1 MKNLLLL
8 LSVFLMMSCG
18 TFKVST
24 LSYDPIYTTANGETI
39 DVNVVDNEWELN
51 RLLRDD
57 FNFRYDYA
65 QYAKSQ
71 PISFDWNNRVL
82 RNNRFNR
89 YNFNNRYSWSNGY
102 YMNSYWNRDLMW
114 DDWLWGYSSMNYGMG
129 WSYSWGNNS
138 WSSNHWNNP
147 YGWNNYYGWGNGYGW
162 NNNGW
167 NNGYRRGSN
176 VAYHIGRRGSTM
188 SVRDRIGNASMIQ
201 STKVKRRIVNNPDEV
216 IDKEVIKLKRNNNN
230 IRIYTNPNNVPPVII
245 RNNNSRPIRVYN
257 RPPNNNSNSNNTP
270 PRVYN
275 RPPSNNTNTRSNS
288 RPVITPP
295 RRTSSNNKT
304 STSTSRRKN

>member
-24 LSYDPIYTTANGETI
+24 LSYDPIYTTSNGETI

-71 PISFDWNNRVL
+71 PISFDWNNRIL

-89 YNFNNRYSWSNGY
+89 YNFNNRYSWSNGFN
-102 YMNSYWNRDLMW
+102 MSSYWNRDMMW

-129 WSYSWGNNS
+129 WSYGWGSNS
-138 WSSNHWNNP
+138 WSSNQWNSP

-176 VAYHIGRRGSTM
+176 VAYNIGRRGSTM
-188 SVRDRIGNASMIQ
+188 SVRDRIGQGAMIQ
-201 STKVKRRIVNNPDEV
+201 STKVKRRIVNNPDVV
-216 IDKEVIKLKRNNNN
+216 IDKEVIKLKRNNPN
-230 IRIYTNPNNVPPVII
+230 IRVI
-245 RNNNSRPIRVYN
+245 RNTNNNSKPIRNYN
-257 RPPNNNSNSNNTP
+257 RNN
-270 PRVYN
+270 
-275 RPPSNNTNTRSNS
+275 NNTNTRINNNRTTPINRNS
-288 RPVITPP
+288 TPV
-295 RRTSSNNKT
+295 RTST
-304 STSTSRRKN
+304 TTRSRNVIIKGKRNQ

>member
-57 FNFRYDYA
+57 FRFRYDYA

-71 PISFDWNNRVL
+71 PISFDWNNRIL

-129 WSYSWGNNS
+129 WSYSWNNRS
-138 WSSNHWNNP
+138 WSSNQWGWNGYYGYGNP
-147 YGWNNYYGWGNGYGW
+147 YGWNNNIYGW
-162 NNNGW
+162 NNYNR
-167 NNGYRRGSN
+167 YRGTN
-176 VAYHIGRRGSTM
+176 VAYHRGRRGSTM
-188 SVRDRIGNASMIQ
+188 SVRDRIGNAAMIET
-201 STKVKRRIVNNPDEV
+201 SKRSDLV
-216 IDKEVIKLKRNNNN
+216 INREVIKLKKDNPNIRIINNTNNVPIIIRNNNTPVRNYNRIENSNNNNNIRNNNTPVRNNNN
-230 IRIYTNPNNVPPVII
+230 IRN
-245 RNNNSRPIRVYN
+245 
-257 RPPNNNSNSNNTP
+257 NNTP
-270 PRVYN
+270 VRTYSP
-275 RPPSNNTNTRSNS
+275 
-288 RPVITPP
+288 PP
-295 RRTSSNNKT
+295 RSTTPIRTSRSGTVKNNK
-304 STSTSRRKN
+304 R

>member
-24 LSYDPIYTTANGETI
+24 LSYDPIYTTANGDTI

-57 FNFRYDYA
+57 FKFRYDYA

-71 PISFDWNNRVL
+71 PISFDWNNRIL

-89 YNFNNRYSWSNGY
+89 YNFNNRYSWSNGFN
-102 YMNSYWNRDLMW
+102 MSSYWNRDMMW

-129 WSYSWGNNS
+129 WSYGWGNNS
-138 WSSNHWNNP
+138 WSSNQWNSP

-176 VAYHIGRRGSTM
+176 VAYNIGRRGSTM
-188 SVRDRIGNASMIQ
+188 SVRDRIGQGAMIQ
-201 STKVKRRIVNNPDEV
+201 STKVKRRIVNNPDVV
-216 IDKEVIKLKRNNNN
+216 IDKEVIKLKRNNPN
-230 IRIYTNPNNVPPVII
+230 IRVI
-245 RNNNSRPIRVYN
+245 RNTNNNSKPIRNYN
-257 RPPNNNSNSNNTP
+257 RNN
-270 PRVYN
+270 
-275 RPPSNNTNTRSNS
+275 NNTNTRINNNHTTPINRNS
-288 RPVITPP
+288 TPV
-295 RRTSSNNKT
+295 RTST
-304 STSTSRRKN
+304 TTRSRNVIIKGKRNQ

>member
-129 WSYSWGNNS
+129 WSYSWNNRS
-138 WSSNHWNNP
+138 WSSNQWGWNGYYGYGNP
-147 YGWNNYYGWGNGYGW
+147 YGWNNNIYGW
-162 NNNGW
+162 NNYNR
-167 NNGYRRGSN
+167 YRGTN
-176 VAYHIGRRGSTM
+176 VAYHRGRRSGVVNTNGRAHS
-188 SVRDRIGNASMIQ
+188 AMIQ
-201 STKVKRRIVNNPDEV
+201 STKEEKVRKRRTIN
-216 IDKEVIKLKRNNNN
+216 
-230 IRIYTNPNNVPPVII
+230 TNVTPI
-245 RNNNSRPIRVYN
+245 RNNTRVREVRSSEVRVIKPRRASTVIPPVRNNRNTTPIRNYNN
-257 RPPNNNSNSNNTP
+257 RPKGRGNN
-270 PRVYN
+270 
-275 RPPSNNTNTRSNS
+275 
-288 RPVITPP
+288 
-295 RRTSSNNKT
+295 
-304 STSTSRRKN
+304 

>member
-57 FNFRYDYA
+57 FRFRYDYA

-71 PISFDWNNRVL
+71 PISFDWNNRIL

-114 DDWLWGYSSMNYGMG
+114 DDWLWGNYGMG
-129 WSYSWGNNS
+129 WSYSWNNRS
-138 WSSNHWNNP
+138 WSSNQWGWNGYYGYGNP
-147 YGWNNYYGWGNGYGW
+147 YGWNNNIWGW
-162 NNNGW
+162 NNYNR
-167 NNGYRRGSN
+167 YRGTN
-176 VAYHIGRRGSTM
+176 VAYHSGRRSSNNVVVG
-188 SVRDRIGNASMIQ
+188 
-201 STKVKRRIVNNPDEV
+201 RRTNTIKNRVIVNRNKPRLVVDKDVV
-216 IDKEVIKLKRNNNN
+216 IDKAIIKLRGNNNN
-230 IRIYTNPNNVPPVII
+230 IRVYENPNNIPNKIII
-245 RNNNSRPIRVYN
+245 RNNKPVRNYNRPENNNRNSNNNINRNNNNSRPIRTYS
-257 RPPNNNSNSNNTP
+257 PP
-270 PRVYN
+270 PRTT
-275 RPPSNNTNTRSNS
+275 PTRSS
-288 RPVITPP
+288 TPVV
-295 RRTSSNNKT
+295 RTKGRGNN
-304 STSTSRRKN
+304 

>member
-71 PISFDWNNRVL
+71 PISFDWNNRIL

-89 YNFNNRYSWSNGY
+89 YNFNNRYSWSNGFN
-102 YMNSYWNRDLMW
+102 MSSYWNRDMMW

-129 WSYSWGNNS
+129 WSYGWGNNS
-138 WSSNHWNNP
+138 WSSNQWNSP
-147 YGWNNYYGWGNGYGW
+147 YGWNNYYGWGNGYGWNNGW

-176 VAYHIGRRGSTM
+176 VAYHSGRRGSSNVIVGKRTN
-188 SVRDRIGNASMIQ
+188 VIKDRVIISRNNP
-201 STKVKRRIVNNPDEV
+201 RIVNNTDVV
-216 IDKEVIKLKRNNNN
+216 IDKELIKLKRNNPNIRVIRNTNNNSKPIRNYNRIENNSNNN
-230 IRIYTNPNNVPPVII
+230 INRNNNNTRPT
-245 RNNNSRPIRVYN
+245 NNSRPVRTY
-257 RPPNNNSNSNNTP
+257 TP
-270 PRVYN
+270 PTRSTTPVRTN
-275 RPPSNNTNTRSNS
+275 GNTNVVRGGKPNVK
-288 RPVITPP
+288 R
-295 RRTSSNNKT
+295 
-304 STSTSRRKN
+304 

>member
-1 MKNLLLL
+1 
-8 LSVFLMMSCG
+8 MMSCG

-57 FNFRYDYA
+57 FRFRYDYA

-71 PISFDWNNRVL
+71 PISFDWNNRIL

-129 WSYSWGNNS
+129 WSYSWNNRS
-138 WSSNHWNNP
+138 WSSNQWGWNGYYGYGNP
-147 YGWNNYYGWGNGYGW
+147 YGWNNNIWGW
-162 NNNGW
+162 NNYNR
-167 NNGYRRGSN
+167 YRGTN
-176 VAYHIGRRGSTM
+176 VAYHSGRRSSNNVVVG
-188 SVRDRIGNASMIQ
+188 
-201 STKVKRRIVNNPDEV
+201 RRTNTIKNRVIVNRNKPRLVVDKDVV
-216 IDKEVIKLKRNNNN
+216 IDKAIIKLRGNNNN
-230 IRIYTNPNNVPPVII
+230 IRVYENPNNIPNKIII
-245 RNNNSRPIRVYN
+245 RNNKPVRNYNRPENNNRNSNNNIRNNNINRNNNNSRPIRTY
-257 RPPNNNSNSNNTP
+257 SQP
-270 PRVYN
+270 PRTTPT
-275 RPPSNNTNTRSNS
+275 RTTPTRSS
-288 RPVITPP
+288 TPVV
-295 RRTSSNNKT
+295 RTKGRGNN
-304 STSTSRRKN
+304 